1 MADDG
6 KLARSP
12 SKFLSN
18 QGGAFRSKKKVDED
32 GELARS
38 PSKLASMN
46 SSGALWKKKA
56 GSGDSDDG
64 ELTARSPSVFASMN
78 SSGALWKGKKKAESG
93 DGDDDG
99 GELTARSPS
108 KFASMNSSGALW
120 KKKAAGDGEDD
131 DGELTRSPS
140 MLQSMKASGALGG
153 TTKPTQL
160 KMTVRRTP
168 GNRIGL
174 ELNKRNRVCRID
186 AGTPAAKAG
195 LLVMDLVVTVSGIAA
210 EGRELIELID
220 RDATEI
226 AFEVERPHKSQH
238 KKIIAQDNAHE
249 KAALKMVQ
257 VTMVEVEEEKKK
269 SLPTVDGPPTASTKS
284 LQAAGFA
291 LKKAD

>member
-38 PSKLASMN
+38 PSMLK
-46 SSGALWKKKA
+46 
-56 GSGDSDDG
+56 
-64 ELTARSPSVFASMN
+64 SMN
-78 SSGALWKGKKKAESG
+78 SSGALWKGKKKTASG
-93 DGDDDG
+93 EGD
-99 GELTARSPS
+99 
-108 KFASMNSSGALW
+108 
-120 KKKAAGDGEDD
+120 DD